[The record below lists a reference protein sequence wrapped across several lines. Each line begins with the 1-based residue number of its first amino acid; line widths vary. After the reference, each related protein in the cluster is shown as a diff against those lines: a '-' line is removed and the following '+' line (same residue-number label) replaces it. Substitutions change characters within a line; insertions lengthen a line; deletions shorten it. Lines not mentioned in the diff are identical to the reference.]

1 MFKVNISNEDTL
13 IKKLARMEKRKQL
26 KRKYQEQEEETEL
39 PEYKPN
45 RDDLVKLLRNN
56 EYELSIHFSKKVS

>member
-13 IKKLARMEKRKQL
+13 IKKLARIEKRKQL

>member
-1 MFKVNISNEDTL
+1 MFKVNINNEETL
-13 IKKLARMEKRKQL
+13 IKKLARIEKRKQL
-26 KRKYQEQEEETEL
+26 KRKYQEQEEETEM

-56 EYELSIHFSKKVS
+56 EYEVSIHFSKKVS